1 MSVGNGFQGQALFW
15 AGAVKTLYVPT
26 VRLFAAVLPER
37 LLPPFKDLSAE
48 ADRLAEAEFK
58 RLGSLPGF
66 FEDDGS
72 GIAEHAHDNALTWYL
87 TMKGVRQ
94 GVLNL
99 HAVGLR
105 HLFEQQLFDMCFYV
119 GLSNRRRAD
128 YGKDIQSFRE
138 NGIIAEH
145 FACWKDLE
153 ELRFL
158 ANAVKHAEG
167 AGVDSLR
174 EMRPALLVDPAMKDF
189 EDLGKSLTVR
199 QPLAGDDLYVQ
210 EADIARYAVA
220 IEGFWAEVSDKLSAM
235 VPGHG

>member
-1 MSVGNGFQGQALFW
+1 MSTESGFQGQANFW
-15 AGAVKTLYVPT
+15 ADAVKTLYVPT
-26 VRLFAAVLPER
+26 VRLFAAALSER
-37 LLPPFKDLSAE
+37 LLPPFKELRPE
-48 ADRLAEAEFK
+48 ADRLEEAEFK
-58 RLGSLPGF
+58 RLGSLPSF

-72 GIAEHAHDNALTWYL
+72 AIAEHAHDNAFTWYL

-119 GLSNRRRAD
+119 GLSDRRRAD

-138 NGIIAEH
+138 NGIPAED

-167 AGVDSLR
+167 AGVNSLR
-174 EMRPALLVDPAMKDF
+174 EMRPDLFVNPEMKDF
-189 EDLGKSLTVR
+189 EDLGKSLIVR

-220 IEGFWAEVSDKLSAM
+220 VEGFWAEVSNKLSAM
-235 VPGHG
+235 VAA